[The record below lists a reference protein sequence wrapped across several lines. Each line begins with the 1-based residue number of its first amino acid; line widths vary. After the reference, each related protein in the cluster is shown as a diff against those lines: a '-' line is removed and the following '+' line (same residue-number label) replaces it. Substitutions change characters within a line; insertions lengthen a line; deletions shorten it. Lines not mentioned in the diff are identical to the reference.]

1 MCKAWLR
8 KKSQP
13 KWVVPTLATLTNERF
28 SHEGWLFKPKWDGE
42 RHPCGAVAA
51 IIIANAMTL
60 PRAARNEGT
69 LVLKKFGDAQQV
81 PKPPAPEPCVPPGNV
96 PPLPLPDIPVPDPAP
111 PPLENP
117 GDVPLPP
124 VTDPDVCEPGEPNP
138 THPPMRARGAKKVA
152 ASQEKSSQCYLDI
165 CGCRQRKIFRSGA
178 VILSAIRST
187 SQPSTMR
194 RLALC
199 LPCWRASFRAGRF
212 LAGNM
217 WP

>member
-13 KWVVPTLATLTNERF
+13 KWVVPTLSTRTNDRCT
-28 SHEGWLFKPKWDGE
+28 HEGWLFEPKWDGE

-81 PKPPAPEPCVPPGNV
+81 PKPSAPEPCVPPGNV

-124 VTDPDVCEPGEPNP
+124 VTDPDVFEPGEPNP

-152 ASQEKSSQCYLDI
+152 ASQEKSSQ
-165 CGCRQRKIFRSGA
+165 GVPQTRN
-178 VILSAIRST
+178 T
-187 SQPSTMR
+187 PSPG
-194 RLALC
+194 RLAQ
-199 LPCWRASFRAGRF
+199 PRPQHWSHRSHRARPQRIRQDAPSRRRDCQKS
-212 LAGNM
+212 
-217 WP
+217 P